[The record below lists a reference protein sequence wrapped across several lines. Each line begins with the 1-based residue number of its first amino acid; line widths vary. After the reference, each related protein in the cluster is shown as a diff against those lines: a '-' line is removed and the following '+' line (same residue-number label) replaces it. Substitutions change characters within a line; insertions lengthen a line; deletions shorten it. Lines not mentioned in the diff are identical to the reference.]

1 MLFVRPLGALMLTAT
16 LVVLQLPARAVP
28 APAPASDAL
37 IMFEQAGCPYCATWN
52 KKVGAIYAKT
62 DEGKL
67 LPLQRVDIHGERPF
81 ALRALGGVRFT
92 PTFVVLHC
100 GREFARITGYI
111 GDDQFWGLLDASVKA
126 LKESPA
132 CPP

>member
-1 MLFVRPLGALMLTAT
+1 MLLVRPLGAFLLTAT
-16 LVVLQLPARAVP
+16 LLGLQLPARAVP
-28 APAPASDAL
+28 APLPASDAL
-37 IMFEQAGCPYCATWN
+37 IMFEQVGCPYCAAWN
-52 KKVGAIYAKT
+52 KQVGAIYAKT

-67 LPLQRVDIHGERPF
+67 LPLRRVDIHGERPV

-111 GDDQFWGLLDASVKA
+111 SDEQFWGLLDASVKA
-126 LKESPA
+126 LKESSA
-132 CPP
+132 CSP